1 MLRIYAII
9 FYFFFMPLSASAST
23 PEESTTTLK
32 NVVLDGQTLRLNGS
46 GFRSVFIM
54 DIYQLS
60 LYLPRLSRDVDSI
73 IQYARPAQLRLVF
86 LHGGVGHDMLAR
98 GWRKG
103 FERNQTADMMI
114 RLEERLKQFSDLFG
128 AIHKGD
134 EFVVDF
140 LSNNDTRIGCNGQV
154 QSIIHGSDFQHALLA
169 VWLGTHPVQNSLKKA
184 LLQMSER

>member
-1 MLRIYAII
+1 
-9 FYFFFMPLSASAST
+9 MPLSAWAST
-23 PEESTTTLK
+23 PEESITTLES
-32 NVVLDGQTLRLNGS
+32 VELDGQTLRLNGT
-46 GFRSVFIM
+46 GFRSIFMM

-73 IQYARPAQLRLVF
+73 IQHARPAQLRVVF

-128 AIHKGD
+128 DIHKGD
-134 EFVVDF
+134 AFVFDF
-140 LSNNDTRIGCNGQV
+140 LSNSDTRIRCNGQV

-169 VWLGTHPVQNSLKKA
+169 IWLGTHPVQNSLKKA
-184 LLQMSER
+184 LLQMSGR